1 MTATPSPT
9 LSRVRPVAER
19 PTPAA
24 HPGAPTSRPVPTPRR
39 VAGRFRHDPHS
50 GTWAWSP
57 EMARLLG
64 LPRGGAH
71 PCTELLVRSLH
82 PGDRSRTMA
91 AVATA
96 CADGLPFSLRVRL
109 GSRSGPGTPAVLV
122 GEPVVDP
129 TGAVEALEGLL
140 VCLPEAA
147 DGEPPSCASGSG
159 DDRVQALE
167 TEVSQLRTA
176 MASRAAIEQAKGIL
190 MLLTSCGDQVA
201 FDLLAHISS
210 NCHRKVREVAVA
222 IAESAAGRSSLPAD
236 VRALIRDVC
245 PPTPRMH

>member
-9 LSRVRPVAER
+9 LGRSRPVAEH

-24 HPGAPTSRPVPTPRR
+24 RPGASAARPVPTPHRL
-39 VAGRFRHDPHS
+39 AGRFRHDRRT
-50 GTWAWSP
+50 GNWAWSP

-71 PCTELLVRSLH
+71 PCAELLARALH
-82 PGDRSRTMA
+82 PGDRSRALDAITR
-91 AVATA
+91 A

-109 GSRSGPGTPAVLV
+109 GSRSGLGTPAVLV
-122 GEPVVDP
+122 GEPVVDAA
-129 TGAVEALEGLL
+129 GSVDALEGLL
-140 VCLPEAA
+140 VLLPEEAEVDAA
-147 DGEPPSCASGSG
+147 SCAHGSV

-167 TEVSQLRTA
+167 TEVCQLRTA

-190 MLLTSCGDQVA
+190 MLLTSCGEQVA

-210 NCHRKVREVAVA
+210 NCHRKVRDVAVA

>member
-1 MTATPSPT
+1 
-9 LSRVRPVAER
+9 
-19 PTPAA
+19 
-24 HPGAPTSRPVPTPRR
+24 
-39 VAGRFRHDPHS
+39 VAGRFRYDRRT
-50 GTWAWSP
+50 GAWAWSP
-57 EMARLLG
+57 EMATVLG

-82 PGDRSRTMA
+82 PSDRPRTLESI
-91 AVATA
+91 ATA
-96 CADGLPFSLRVRL
+96 CADALPVSLRVRL
-109 GSRSGPGTPAVLV
+109 GSRSGAGAPAVLV
-122 GEPVVDP
+122 GEPVLDAA
-129 TGAVEALEGLL
+129 GAVEALEGLL
-140 VCLPEAA
+140 VALPAEPDREAA
-147 DGEPPSCASGSG
+147 SCAHGSG
-159 DDRVQALE
+159 DDRVRELE

-190 MLLTSCGDQVA
+190 MLLTSCSDQVA

-210 NCHRKVREVAVA
+210 NCHRKVRDVAVA